1 MSSPSP
7 RREGDTTDGASD
19 RALGSKRRS
28 LILRLRD
35 RLMPGFRARR
45 EAHKQK
51 RRREVFSSER
61 WERGES
67 LAQRHYQSYQ
77 DYLDHQAEKLDRIH
91 DRRVRKEALA
101 VEDFRSRFEGCAP
114 LGDARTVLCLGARL
128 GAEVR
133 ALRDLGHFAIG
144 IDLNPGL
151 DNDYVCHG
159 DFHDLKYPDGSV
171 DAVYTNALDHV
182 FDLARVVKEVHRI
195 LGPGGLFIVDMLPG
209 YEEGF
214 IPGEYEATHWR
225 RSDDLL
231 AAIAE
236 AAPLSAGPPRELGG
250 YGGNVWRQVVFT
262 KAD

>member
-7 RREGDTTDGASD
+7 SQESDHTTGTTTPV
-19 RALGSKRRS
+19 GGKRRS
-28 LILRLRD
+28 LVMRLRD

-45 EAHKQK
+45 QARKQK
-51 RRREVFSSER
+51 RRREIFSSQL
-61 WERGES
+61 WEHGDS

-77 DYLDHQAEKLDRIH
+77 DYLSHQAEKLDRIH

-101 VEDFRSRFEGCAP
+101 VDDFRRRFEGCEP
-114 LGDARTVLCLGARL
+114 LAGARTVLCLGARL

-133 ALRDLGHFAIG
+133 ALRDLGHFAVG
-144 IDLNPGL
+144 IDLNPGT

-159 DFHDLKYPDGSV
+159 DFHELKYADGSV

-182 FDLARVVKEVHRI
+182 FDLDRVVKEVHRI
-195 LGPGGLFIVDMLPG
+195 LRPGGLFILDMLPG

-231 AAIAE
+231 AAIAA
-236 AAPLSAGPPRELGG
+236 AAPLTAGQPRDLGG
-250 YGGNVWRQVVFT
+250 YGGNAWRQVVFT
-262 KAD
+262 NAE